1 MLMQTH
7 GALAGTVAAP
17 ISKSDLHRLLI
28 AAALCPPGE
37 PTVIQG
43 LTLSQDIEATAGILR
58 ALGAQVEFSENETR
72 ITPPSSRSQASILAD
87 CGESGSTLRFLVP
100 VLAALGC
107 EATFVGRG
115 RLGQRPMLP
124 LTQQLRLHGVSV
136 ENDLLPLTIHG
147 PLTGGEFTFAGDV
160 SSQYI
165 TGLLYALPLLKEDS
179 TIRLTSPL
187 QSMGYV
193 KMTLDVL
200 GRFGIQAEE
209 LPDGWRIPGGQRYRS
224 PGQLKAEGDWSGAAF
239 WLCAGALG
247 RQPLTVT
254 GLRQDSLQGDRA
266 VCRILSQMGARL
278 CWEGDALTVT
288 GAPLTAVEIDGSQIP
303 DIVPILS
310 VAAALAQ
317 GETRIINA
325 QRLRIKE
332 SDRLA
337 AMAAGLSA
345 LGAQIQE
352 TEDGLLLSGKA
363 ELRGGAEVDS
373 FGDHRIA
380 MCMAVA
386 STRCAQPVSIRD
398 PMCVAKSYPDFYEDF
413 RRLGGSAHV
422 L

>member
-7 GALAGTVAAP
+7 GTLGGRVAAP

-28 AAALCPPGE
+28 AAALCPSGE
-37 PTVIQG
+37 TTTIQG
-43 LTLSQDIEATAGILR
+43 LTLSQDMEATAGILR
-58 ALGAQVEFSENETR
+58 ALGAQVVFGEDATVV
-72 ITPPSSRSQASILAD
+72 TPPASLPAQPIQAD

-100 VLAALGC
+100 VLAVLGC
-107 EATFVGRG
+107 TATFVGHG

-124 LTQQLRLHGVSV
+124 LTSQLRQHGVAV
-136 ENDLLPLTIHG
+136 ENDLLPVSICGALS
-147 PLTGGEFTFAGDV
+147 GGEFTFSGDV

-165 TGLLYALPLLKEDS
+165 TGLLYALPLQPQDS
-179 TIRLTSPL
+179 TIRLTSSL

-200 GRFGIQAEE
+200 SRFGIQVEE
-209 LPDGWRIPGGQRYRS
+209 REDGWFVPGGQRYHS
-224 PGQLKAEGDWSGAAF
+224 PGCLCAEGDWSGAAF

-247 RQPLTVT
+247 QKPLTVT
-254 GLRQDSLQGDRA
+254 GLRADSLQGDRA
-266 VCRILSQMGARL
+266 VCDILSQMGAQL
-278 CWEGDALTVT
+278 HWEGDALTVT
-288 GAPLTAVEIDGSQIP
+288 GQPLHGVTIDGSQIP

-332 SDRLA
+332 SDRLY
-337 AMAAGLSA
+337 AMASGLSA
-345 LGAQIQE
+345 LGADIQE
-352 TEDGLLLSGKA
+352 TEDGLLLHGKP
-363 ELRGGAEVDS
+363 ELCGGAEVDS

-386 STRCAQPVSIRD
+386 STRCQQPVRIQN
-398 PMCVAKSYPDFYEDF
+398 PLCVAKSYPQFYDDFKQ
-413 RRLGGSAHV
+413 LGGIAHV